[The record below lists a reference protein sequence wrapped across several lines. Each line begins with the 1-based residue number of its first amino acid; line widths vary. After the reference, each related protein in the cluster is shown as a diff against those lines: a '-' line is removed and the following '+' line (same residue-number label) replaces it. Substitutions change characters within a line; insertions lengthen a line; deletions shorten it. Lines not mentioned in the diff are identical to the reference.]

1 MARFRIKPRDISAPL
16 RALSGGNQQK
26 VAVARGLDI
35 GPTVFMFD
43 EPTRGVDVAARCEI
57 YEFIRE
63 LADSGVACLLIS
75 SDMEELLGMCRK
87 IMVMREGQV
96 AGFVEGNRLTEAEL
110 MYLAI
115 GVKE

>member
-43 EPTRGVDVAARCEI
+43 EPTRGVDVAARGEI

-96 AGFVEGNRLTEAEL
+96 AGFVEGDLLTEAEL